1 MKVYPLLILLVS
13 MPLLYGCGQTGPLYL
28 PGTVPPIHT
37 EKPQPSADETKPQPE
52 KQTPSKNQ

>member
-1 MKVYPLLILLVS
+1 
-13 MPLLYGCGQTGPLYL
+13 
-28 PGTVPPIHT
+28 VPPIHT